1 MVPSFSTK
9 LIHFIPSK
17 QMSESQAEEDLP
29 EKEIGNQG
37 LKKKI
42 LRKGNSWQTPLPG
55 DEVHVH
61 YSGKLHGNGEYFDS
75 SREKGAPF
83 TFKLGQGEVIKGW
96 DIGIATMRKGERALY
111 TIPPCL
117 GYGKAGSPP
126 IIPPDSTLLFDIEM
140 VSWKSIRDVAADGG
154 ILKKIVREGE
164 GWATPRDADQVLVKY
179 TMRTENKEDVVSES
193 IDGVEFSLTE
203 GFLCPAMSKAVK
215 TMRKGEIADISVKPF
230 YGFGAL
236 TNENTN
242 TNSIIGSIPPT
253 SNLSIHLELVSWKS
267 VTDVMGDKKV
277 LKQLIKAGEGY
288 DRPNEGALVKV
299 VCIRKL
305 EDGTITERKGSDQ
318 EPFEYLCL
326 EDQIIEGLDR
336 AIMTMRKGE
345 EARVRICSDYF
356 HGCKEKT
363 TELSPLIYE
372 VKLLDFTK
380 EKPFWKMETREKIEA
395 CERNKQEG
403 NLLFKSGKFQHA
415 SKKYEQA
422 SKYIEFDH
430 SFTAD
435 EKRQANAL
443 KLSCS
448 LNNAACKLKLED
460 FLEASRLCSKA
471 LGIDPCNTKALFRR
485 SQAYLRMSELE
496 KAEID
501 IKQAL
506 ALDPNNRDVKLVHKE
521 LRQRQKQYEQHEV
534 KFFSAMLSRIE

>member
-1 MVPSFSTK
+1 MVPSFSTE
-9 LIHFIPSK
+9 LIHFNPSK
-17 QMSESQAEEDLP
+17 EMSESEAENLP

-42 LRKGNSWQTPLPG
+42 LRKGSSWQTPLPG

-75 SREKGAPF
+75 SREKGTPF

-126 IIPPDSTLLFDIEM
+126 IIPPDSTLVFDIEM
-140 VSWKSIRDVAADGG
+140 VSWKSIRDVAGDGG

-179 TMRTENKEDVVSES
+179 TMRTDNKEDVVSES
-193 IDGVEFSLTE
+193 NDGVEFSLTE

-230 YGFGAL
+230 SL

-242 TNSIIGSIPPT
+242 TNSTIGSIPPT

-267 VTDVMGDKKV
+267 VTDVMGDKRV
-277 LKQLIKAGEGY
+277 LKTLIKAGEGY

-299 VCIRKL
+299 VCIGML

-326 EDQIIEGLDR
+326 EDQMIEGLDR

-345 EARVRICSDYF
+345 EA
-356 HGCKEKT
+356 EKT

-380 EKPFWKMETREKIEA
+380 
-395 CERNKQEG
+395 
-403 NLLFKSGKFQHA
+403 
-415 SKKYEQA
+415 A

-435 EKRQANAL
+435 EKRQANVL

-460 FLEASRLCSKA
+460 FLEASRFCSKA

-521 LRQRQKQYEQHEV
+521 LRQRQKQYAQHEV
-534 KFFSAMLSRIE
+534 KIFSAMLSRIE

>member
-1 MVPSFSTK
+1 MVPSFSTE

-17 QMSESQAEEDLP
+17 EMSESEAEDLP
-29 EKEIGNQG
+29 EKEIGNEG

-42 LRKGNSWQTPLPG
+42 LQKGNSWQTPLPG

-75 SREKGAPF
+75 SRKKGTPF

-126 IIPPDSTLLFDIEM
+126 IIPPDSTLVFDIEM
-140 VSWKSIRDVAADGG
+140 VSWKSIRDVAGDGG

-193 IDGVEFSLTE
+193 NDGVEFSLTE

-242 TNSIIGSIPPT
+242 TNTNSIIGSIPPT

-277 LKQLIKAGEGY
+277 LKTLIKAGEGY

-299 VCIRKL
+299 VCIGKL

-326 EDQIIEGLDR
+326 EDQIIEGLDQ

-380 EKPFWKMETREKIEA
+380 EKPFWKMDTREKIEA

-415 SKKYEQA
+415 SKKHQSTSSLITLSLQMRSA
-422 SKYIEFDH
+422 
-430 SFTAD
+430 
-435 EKRQANAL
+435 RQT
-443 KLSCS
+443 
-448 LNNAACKLKLED
+448 
-460 FLEASRLCSKA
+460 R
-471 LGIDPCNTKALFRR
+471 
-485 SQAYLRMSELE
+485 
-496 KAEID
+496 
-501 IKQAL
+501 
-506 ALDPNNRDVKLVHKE
+506 
-521 LRQRQKQYEQHEV
+521 
-534 KFFSAMLSRIE
+534 